1 MSDIFEK
8 QLCEIINE
16 HESTADSQADS
27 QNLSQLSD
35 LQTRCFAAVERI
47 VGRRSVYFERIGK
60 IEESNWCLEEK
71 LDVQVGVA
79 KALLADI
86 RNGYLESFEET
97 IHGDLFADYLEKAA
111 YLAENG
117 YKDPAAVLA
126 GSTLEVH
133 LRKLCGKHGVATV
146 SGTGKP
152 KKADAL
158 NADLEKA
165 GAYNKL
171 DQKNVTAWLD
181 IRNKAAHG
189 KYDEY
194 AEEQVKLFIDSLRNF
209 ITRHPA

>member
-16 HESTADSQADS
+16 HESVANSRDLT
-27 QNLSQLSD
+27 QLID
-35 LQTRCFAAVERI
+35 LQTRFFAAIERI
-47 VGRRSVYFERIGK
+47 VGRHSVYFERIRE
-60 IEESNWCLEEK
+60 IEETNWYFRRRLGA
-71 LDVQVGVA
+71 QVGVA
-79 KALLADI
+79 KALLSDI
-86 RNGYLESFEET
+86 RNGYLKSFEET
-97 IHGDLFADYLEKAA
+97 IHGDLFADYLEMAA
-111 YLAENG
+111 HLAETR

-126 GSTLEVH
+126 GSTLEAH
-133 LRKLCGKHGVATV
+133 LRKLASKHGVATV

-194 AEEQVKLFIDSLRNF
+194 AEEQVKLLIDSLRNF